1 MSLFLLVLFLLA
13 AGGGAWSA
21 ERLGPEGPR
30 WTALLALALALA
42 FVLGIAAVAPAAK
55 GLLATDPA
63 DPASWLLHWKAPWI
77 PRFGIALEFALD
89 GVSLLLLVLT
99 LVLGL
104 VAVASGWR
112 EIDER
117 PGLFHANL
125 LWTLAGV
132 VGVFTALDLVLFF
145 LFWEVMLVPM
155 YLLIAI
161 WGHEDRAAAAMKF
174 FIFTQASGLLLLL
187 AAVVLA
193 WQAAGAGPMS
203 FSYFELLGATLDPRL
218 GFWLM
223 LGFFAAFVVKLPGF
237 PLHSWLPDAHTQAP
251 TAGSVLLAGILLKT
265 GAYGLLRFCL
275 PLFPDASRAF
285 APTAM
290 LLGVVGV
297 LYGAVLAFGQR
308 DFKRLVAYSSVSH
321 MGFVL
326 LGLYAFNA
334 LGLQGAVLQLVTHG
348 ISTAALFLLAGAL
361 QHRLHTRDMARMGG
375 LRVLAPRMGACAL
388 FFALA
393 SLGLPGLGNFVAEF
407 LVFFGVFAVAPWLAV
422 AAGAGMV
429 TAAVY
434 ALWLVQRAFHGEPA
448 PGLSLVDFGRR
459 EMATVYGLMAALLWL
474 GLYPQ
479 PVLELAQPVI
489 DGLVPW
495 LEAAPAPPAV
505 VLR

>member
-1 MSLFLLVLFLLA
+1 VSLFLLVLFLLG
-13 AGGGAWSA
+13 AGAVAWYA
-21 ERLGPEGPR
+21 ERFGPR
-30 WTALLALALALA
+30 APAWASLLALGLALA
-42 FVLGIAAVAPAAK
+42 FVLGLTAAVPPAA

-63 DPASWLLHWKAPWI
+63 DPGSWLIHWRAPWV
-77 PRFGIALEFALD
+77 PRFGIALEFAAD
-89 GVSLLLLVLT
+89 GISLLLLVLT
-99 LVLGL
+99 LALGL
-104 VAVASGWR
+104 VAVVSGW
-112 EIDER
+112 EETAER

-132 VGVFTALDLVLFF
+132 AGVFTALDLVLFF

-187 AAVVLA
+187 AVVVLA
-193 WQAAGAGPMS
+193 WQASAPGAWS
-203 FSYFELLGATLDPRL
+203 FSYFDLLGAELDPRAA
-218 GFWLM
+218 FWLM

-275 PLFPDASRAF
+275 PLFPDASQVF

-290 LLGVVGV
+290 ALAVAGI
-297 LYGAVLAFGQR
+297 LYGAVLAFAQA

-326 LGLYAFNA
+326 LGLYAFND
-334 LGLQGAVLQLVTHG
+334 LGLQGAVLQLVAHG
-348 ISTAALFLLAGAL
+348 VSTAALFMLAGAL
-361 QHRLHTRDMARMGG
+361 QQRLHTRDMAKMGG
-375 LRVLAPRMGACAL
+375 LWARAPRMGGCAL

-393 SLGLPGLGNFVAEF
+393 SLGLPGLGNFIAEF
-407 LVFFGVFAVAPWLAV
+407 LVFFGVFAVAPAV
-422 AAGAGMV
+422 AAVAALGMV
-429 TAAVY
+429 GAAVY
-434 ALWLVQRAFHGEPA
+434 ALWLVQRAFHGEPPA
-448 PGLSLVDFGRR
+448 ALRLEDFGRR
-459 EMATVYGLMAALLWL
+459 ELLTMVAMMAALLWL

-479 PVLELAQPVI
+479 PVLDLAQPVI
-489 DGLVPW
+489 DGLLPR
-495 LEAAPAPPAV
+495 LAGAGGAAP
-505 VLR
+505 

>member
-13 AGGGAWSA
+13 AGAGAWFA
-21 ERLGPEGPR
+21 ERLGPQGPR
-30 WTALLALALALA
+30 WAALLALALALA
-42 FVLGIAAVAPAAK
+42 FVLGVAAALPPAG

-63 DPASWLLHWKAPWI
+63 DPASWLLHWRATWI

-89 GVSLLLLVLT
+89 GVSLILLVLT
-99 LVLGL
+99 LLLGL
-104 VAVASGWR
+104 VAVVSGWQ
-112 EIDER
+112 EIDVR
-117 PGLFHANL
+117 PGLFHASL

-174 FIFTQASGLLLLL
+174 FIFTQASGLLLLF
-187 AAVVLA
+187 AVVVLA
-193 WQAAGAGPMS
+193 WQAAGTGPLS
-203 FSYFELLGATLDPRL
+203 FSYFDLLAAPLDPRL

-275 PLFPDASRAF
+275 PLFPQASRDF
-285 APTAM
+285 APVAM
-290 LLGVVGV
+290 LLGVAGI

-308 DFKRLVAYSSVSH
+308 DVKRLVAYSSISH

-326 LGLYAFNA
+326 LGLYTFNA
-334 LGLQGAVLQLVTHG
+334 LGLQGAVMQMVTHG
-348 ISTAALFLLAGAL
+348 VSTAALFMLAGSL
-361 QHRLHTRDMARMGG
+361 QQRLHTRDMARMGG
-375 LRVLAPRMGACAL
+375 LWTQAPRMGACAL

-393 SLGLPGLGNFVAEF
+393 SLGLPGLGNFIAEF

-422 AAGAGMV
+422 AAGLGMV
-429 TAAVY
+429 AAAVY
-434 ALWLVQRAFHGEPA
+434 ALWLVQRVFHGEAA
-448 PGLSLVDFGRR
+448 PDLVLADFDRR
-459 EMATVYGLMAALLWL
+459 ELVAMYTMMASLLWL

-479 PVLELAQPVI
+479 PVLDLTQPVI

-495 LEAAPAPPAV
+495 LDGLPMTPATVTP
-505 VLR
+505 

>member
-13 AGGGAWSA
+13 AGVGAWLA
-21 ERLGPEGPR
+21 ERLGPQGPR
-30 WTALLALALALA
+30 WAALLALALALA
-42 FVLGIAAVAPAAK
+42 FVLGIAAALPSAS

-63 DPASWLLHWKAPWI
+63 DPASWLLHWRTEWI

-89 GVSLLLLVLT
+89 GVSLILLVLT
-99 LVLGL
+99 LLLGL
-104 VAVASGWR
+104 VAVISGWQ
-112 EIDER
+112 EIDAR

-174 FIFTQASGLLLLL
+174 FIFTQASGLLLLF
-187 AAVVLA
+187 AVVVLA
-193 WQAAGAGPMS
+193 WQAAGTGPLS
-203 FSYFELLGATLDPRL
+203 FSYFDLLAAPLDPRL

-275 PLFPDASRAF
+275 PLFPEASREF
-285 APTAM
+285 APVAS
-290 LLGVVGV
+290 LLGVIGII
-297 LYGAVLAFGQR
+297 YGAVLAFGQR
-308 DFKRLVAYSSVSH
+308 DVKRLVAYSSVSH

-334 LGLQGAVLQLVTHG
+334 LGMQGALMQMVTHG
-348 ISTAALFLLAGAL
+348 ASTAALFMLAGSL
-361 QHRLHTRDMARMGG
+361 QQRLHTRDMTRMGG
-375 LRVLAPRMGACAL
+375 LWTQAPRMGACAL

-393 SLGLPGLGNFVAEF
+393 SLGLPGLGNFIAEF

-422 AAGAGMV
+422 AAGLGMV
-429 TAAVY
+429 TAAIY
-434 ALWLVQRAFHGEPA
+434 ALWLVQRVFHGEPA
-448 PGLSLVDFGRR
+448 PDLVLADFGRR
-459 EMATVYGLMAALLWL
+459 ELAAMYAMMAALLWL

-479 PVLELAQPVI
+479 PVLDLAQPVI
-489 DGLVPW
+489 DGLVPR
-495 LEAAPAPPAV
+495 LDGLPVTPAAVTP
-505 VLR
+505 